1 MNTFGESKLPHGTV
15 LRNQFVRAGRG
26 ARICAYLIDL
36 VPAVVL
42 GCLGIIPIIGPI
54 LAGVVLT
61 PYWLLRDI
69 MGGSLGKSLLGLKV
83 MSFTGGEAGKGA
95 LVARNLPLAVGP
107 AMMIIPLL
115 GYVLAPSA
123 AVVIMLIEA
132 ICLLAMSER
141 IGDKIAG
148 TVVVVK

>member
-1 MNTFGESKLPHGTV
+1 
-15 LRNQFVRAGRG
+15 
-26 ARICAYLIDL
+26 
-36 VPAVVL
+36 
-42 GCLGIIPIIGPI
+42 
-54 LAGVVLT
+54 
-61 PYWLLRDI
+61 